1 MFPSRFA
8 LKLVAVIALML
19 ATPARADDAPVK
31 MQPGMNHGGMQGMSK
46 GMEMSPARFEPTR
59 EAYTEKHMFL
69 VRLVDLPEPIPY
81 QKHFTVRFAV
91 FDGQDTGRQLG
102 DAAIT
107 LQAGMRHGMASG
119 FAHGMN
125 SAPKME
131 NRQGGV
137 AAEGMYFHMMGR
149 WTVKVTVKEG
159 GREDVAYFDLP
170 CCGS

>member
-1 MFPSRFA
+1 MLSSFA
-8 LKLVAVIALML
+8 FKSAAVIVLLL
-19 ATPARADDAPVK
+19 AAPVRADDAPVK
-31 MQPGMNHGGMQGMSK
+31 MQPGMHHGGMQ

-59 EAYTEKHMFL
+59 EAYTEKHTFL
-69 VRLVDLPEPIPY
+69 VRLVDLPDPIPY

-91 FDGQDTGRQLG
+91 FDGHDTGKRLG
-102 DAAIT
+102 DAT
-107 LQAGMRHGMASG
+107 LSLQAGMRHGMASG

-125 SAPKME
+125 SVPKIE
-131 NRQGGV
+131 RGKAGV

-149 WTVKVTVKEG
+149 WTVRVTVKQG